1 MWLPSP
7 MNKLGFPSFPRQNR
21 EDNSFKW
28 FLHISPTWGPT
39 DASFQTAG
47 LLTVKK
53 NCNDHKKNMSYSKS
67 SLRCDVG
74 AKIIRWKSVVE
85 TEEDIFPLL
94 ASLWPKFVSH
104 KLPKH
109 QNILSALNNIHCFLR
124 LEALKR
130 KMPPSTGNLFT
141 ILFVQILNKQFVQNT
156 RKLCNISSKLV
167 KENSQKSFY

>member
-1 MWLPSP
+1 MVSP
-7 MNKLGFPSFPRQNR
+7 YQSNLHLYKRLGFWQ
-21 EDNSFKW
+21 W
-28 FLHISPTWGPT
+28 
-39 DASFQTAG
+39 
-47 LLTVKK
+47 KK

-67 SLRCDVG
+67 SLRCVVG

-85 TEEDIFPLL
+85 TEEDIFSPSCQLVTNVKVCF
-94 ASLWPKFVSH
+94 PY
-104 KLPKH
+104 H
-109 QNILSALNNIHCFLR
+109 QNKLSALNNIHCFLR

-167 KENSQKSFY
+167 NGSSPKIVLLGFCP